1 MSYLTAIRCSVKK
14 TLGAPSRYASAGC
27 ARKADTLS
35 TRRYDDGRRYTS
47 TMHDNDPET
56 LEREKRRNLSGT
68 QVENSANDDAPGWNE
83 NLASESEAHV
93 KADRSS
99 VTINDL
105 QRKTIDYVNAKHQ
118 ADERMD
124 HREASYLKDEVT
136 GPLGTARV
144 GEFEGVVGAGDL
156 GIDQEGT
163 DIDPNGRTVK
173 RHVVYEETIEVV
185 REPCPTESEADVKAD
200 RGEYS

>member
-1 MSYLTAIRCSVKK
+1 MSYLTAVRCSIKRVSG
-14 TLGAPSRYASAGC
+14 TLGVSSRYASA
-27 ARKADTLS
+27 S
-35 TRRYDDGRRYTS
+35 TI
-47 TMHDNDPET
+47 HDNDPET
-56 LEREKRRNLSGT
+56 LARGKQRNLSGT
-68 QVENSANDDAPGWNE
+68 QHETSSPIDDAPGWNE
-83 NLASESEAHV
+83 DLASVSEAHV

-105 QRKTIDYVNAKHQ
+105 QRKTVDYVNAKHQ
-118 ADERMD
+118 SEEQMD

-144 GEFEGVVGAGDL
+144 GEFEGIVGAGDL
-156 GIDQEGT
+156 GTDQEGT
-163 DIDPNGRTVK
+163 DMEFDGRTTK
-173 RHVVYEETIEVV
+173 RHVVYEETKEVV

>member
-1 MSYLTAIRCSVKK
+1 MSYFTVVRCSVKR
-14 TLGAPSRYASAGC
+14 TLGAPSRYASARS
-27 ARKADTLS
+27 AHKADTLS
-35 TRRYDDGRRYTS
+35 SLRGRS
-47 TMHDNDPET
+47 TMHNNDPET

-68 QVENSANDDAPGWNE
+68 HQTSSPHDDAPGWNE
-83 NLASESEAHV
+83 DLASASEAHV

-99 VTINDL
+99 ITLDDL
-105 QRKTIDYVNAKHQ
+105 QRKTIDYVNAKRQ
-118 ADERMD
+118 ADEQMD

-156 GIDQEGT
+156 GIDQEST
-163 DIDPNGRTVK
+163 DIEPDGRTIK
-173 RHVVYEETIEVV
+173 RHVVYEETTEVV

>member
-1 MSYLTAIRCSVKK
+1 MSYLTAARCSIKRVSG
-14 TLGAPSRYASAGC
+14 TFSVSSRYASA
-27 ARKADTLS
+27 
-35 TRRYDDGRRYTS
+35 RRYTS

-56 LEREKRRNLSGT
+56 LEREKRRNLSRIQHET
-68 QVENSANDDAPGWNE
+68 STPIDDAPGWNE
-83 NLASESEAHV
+83 DLASASEAHV

-105 QRKTIDYVNAKHQ
+105 QRKTIDYINAKHQ
-118 ADERMD
+118 PDEQMD

-156 GIDQEGT
+156 GTDQEGT
-163 DIDPNGRTVK
+163 DMEPDGRTIK
-173 RHVVYEETIEVV
+173 RHVVYEEITEVT

>member
-1 MSYLTAIRCSVKK
+1 MSYLTSVRNSLKR
-14 TLGAPSRYASAGC
+14 TLGAPSRYASARC
-27 ARKADTLS
+27 ANKADTLS
-35 TRRYDDGRRYTS
+35 SRRYDDGRRYTS

-68 QVENSANDDAPGWNE
+68 QLETSANDDAPGWNE

-99 VTINDL
+99 VTFNDL
-105 QRKTIDYVNAKHQ
+105 QRKTIDFVNAKHQ

-163 DIDPNGRTVK
+163 DIDSDGRTIK
-173 RHVVYEETIEVV
+173 RHIVYEETIEVV

>member
-1 MSYLTAIRCSVKK
+1 MSYLPAVRCSIRRVSG
-14 TLGAPSRYASAGC
+14 TLGISSRYANA
-27 ARKADTLS
+27 
-35 TRRYDDGRRYTS
+35 RRYTS
-47 TMHDNDPET
+47 TMHDNDAET

-68 QVENSANDDAPGWNE
+68 QHKTSTPIDDAPGWNE
-83 NLASESEAHV
+83 DLATASEAHV

-99 VTINDL
+99 TTINDL
-105 QRKTIDYVNAKHQ
+105 QRKTVDYVNARHQ
-118 ADERMD
+118 PDEQMD

-163 DIDPNGRTVK
+163 DIESDGRTVK
-173 RHVVYEETIEVV
+173 RHVVYEEITEVV

>member
-1 MSYLTAIRCSVKK
+1 
-14 TLGAPSRYASAGC
+14 
-27 ARKADTLS
+27 
-35 TRRYDDGRRYTS
+35 
-47 TMHDNDPET
+47 MHDNDPET
-56 LEREKRRNLSGT
+56 LEREKRRNLSST
-68 QVENSANDDAPGWNE
+68 QHKTSTPIDNAPGWNE
-83 NLASESEAHV
+83 DLASASEAHV

-105 QRKTIDYVNAKHQ
+105 QRKTIDYLNAKHQ
-118 ADERMD
+118 QDDQMD
-124 HREASYLKDEVT
+124 HREASYLRDEVT

-156 GIDQEGT
+156 GTDQEGN
-163 DIDPNGRTVK
+163 DIDSDGRTVK
-173 RHVVYEETIEVV
+173 RHVVYEEITEVV